1 MVDLRSGK
9 KTRSDEFQY
18 ILDATE
24 QMSQATSE
32 VAMMAQQS
40 AQTAKGAIDA
50 SIEGQRAAQRASAAM
65 EEAARF
71 VADSEAKIKGFSEK
85 MEAIDSTV
93 TSIKSIA
100 DQTNLLA
107 LNAAI
112 EAARAG
118 SAGLG
123 FAVVADEVR
132 SLAERSRESATQIT
146 SMISD
151 IRDDARALVEIVGT
165 ILKRTELGDSLIH
178 DTVDRFT
185 DIVAKVSSN
194 GERFERIAAAIEE
207 QSAMAATISSTITS
221 LK

>member
-1 MVDLRSGK
+1 MADLRGATA
-9 KTRSDEFQY
+9 TRGAEFQY

-32 VAMMAQQS
+32 VAMMAQES
-40 AQTAKGAIDA
+40 AKTAKEAIDA
-50 SIEGQRAAQRASAAM
+50 SSEGQRAAERASAAM
-65 EEAARF
+65 EEAARY
-71 VADSEAKIKGFSEK
+71 VADSEARIRGFSEK
-85 MEAIDSTV
+85 MEAIDTTV
-93 TSIKSIA
+93 TAIKSIA

-132 SLAERSRESATQIT
+132 NLAERSRQSATQIT
-146 SMISD
+146 SMIGD
-151 IRDDARALVEIVGT
+151 IRDDARSLVEIVT
-165 ILKRTELGDSLIH
+165 SILERTSEGDALIQ
-178 DTVDRFT
+178 DTVHSFAN
-185 DIVAKVSSN
+185 IVAKVTSN

-207 QSAMAATISSTITS
+207 QSAMASTIASTVNH

>member
-1 MVDLRSGK
+1 
-9 KTRSDEFQY
+9 
-18 ILDATE
+18 
-24 QMSQATSE
+24 
-32 VAMMAQQS
+32 MAQQS
-40 AQTAKGAIDA
+40 AQTAKGAVDA
-50 SIEGQRAAQRASAAM
+50 SIEGQRAALKASAAM

-146 SMISD
+146 SMITD

-165 ILKRTELGDSLIH
+165 ILKRTELGDSLIQ

-185 DIVAKVSSN
+185 DIVEKVNSN

-207 QSAMAATISSTITS
+207 QSAMAATIASTITS

>member
-1 MVDLRSGK
+1 MTDLRGTT
-9 KTRSDEFQY
+9 KTRGAEFQY

-32 VAMMAQQS
+32 VAMMAQES

-50 SIEGQRAAQRASAAM
+50 SADGQRAAERASAAM
-65 EEAARF
+65 EEAARY
-71 VADSEAKIKGFSEK
+71 VADSEERIRGFSEK

-93 TSIKSIA
+93 TAIKSIA

-132 SLAERSRESATQIT
+132 NLAERSRQSATQIT

-151 IRDDARALVEIVGT
+151 IRDDARSLVEIVGA
-165 ILKRTELGDSLIH
+165 ILERTAEGDALIQ
-178 DTVDRFT
+178 DTVNSFAN
-185 DIVAKVSSN
+185 IVAKVTSN

-207 QSAMAATISSTITS
+207 QSAMASTIASTVNS